1 MSHNF
6 NFNDSR
12 EWLLSF
18 LTDFKKQNLP
28 RNDEQLKTETIKFA
42 TANINKIFV
51 KKVTSVFSTI
61 NESNWK
67 ECAGLHTLDCRSSKG
82 FAAKNIPN
90 GLKFNVNINK
100 DSADYKKAEQGYNY
114 LRYYDDIITS
124 INTPSSDYTKLKDTD
139 FLNKYRLMVYL
150 QQMKPK
156 TKPST
161 WIDIVLKSYNTDTT
175 REDIV
180 KRILNIKNISDSD
193 IDFDFLALHFDGDLG
208 SDYETNHIVE
218 FNSAKLRQT
227 SQTSSPIQNKSS
239 DTKSS
244 NSFFSKGGRKSKKR
258 LKRNTKKTRKNAKG
272 SRKKH

>member
-1 MSHNF
+1 MSHKF

-12 EWLLSF
+12 EWLVSF
-18 LTDFKKQNLP
+18 LTDFKKQKLP
-28 RNDEQLKTETIKFA
+28 INDEQLKTETIKFA

-51 KKVTSVFSTI
+51 KKVTSMFSTI
-61 NESNWK
+61 HESNWK
-67 ECAGLHTLDCRSSKG
+67 ECAILHTLNCRSSKG

-139 FLNKYRLMVYL
+139 FLNKYRLIVYF
-150 QQMKPK
+150 QQKSHQ

-161 WIDIVLKSYNTDTT
+161 WIDIVLESYNTDTT
-175 REDIV
+175 IEDIV

-208 SDYETNHIVE
+208 SDYETNHIIE
-218 FNSAKLRQT
+218 FNSAKLRHP
-227 SQTSSPIQNKSS
+227 SQTPIPRPKQKN
-239 DTKSS
+239 DVP
-244 NSFFSKGGRKSKKR
+244 NSFFSKGGRKSNKKV
-258 LKRNTKKTRKNAKG
+258 KRKTKKTRKNAKG
-272 SRKKH
+272 SRKKR